1 MLGVVVFIFLK
12 IILPI
17 FALIGTGFVA
27 QKTLKMDSRT
37 FSRVTIYIFVPAIMF
52 VKMYSAKV
60 DLQFFSTIFLFIA
73 GISALMFVIGEI
85 TARALGYSRSK
96 RKAFSNALTF
106 YNSGNYGLPLADLV
120 FKSSPIAASVQVF
133 IMLIQNTT
141 GNTVGVFQASSA
153 NSSYRKALRHV
164 FKMPSLY
171 VLALIV
177 ICNYFTLV
185 VPEPVMVPL
194 RYLADGFIAVALIT
208 LGVQLAEIE
217 FTHKIS
223 DVLLP
228 CFIRLILS
236 PILGFLL
243 AALMG
248 IKGELAQALII
259 GVSTPSAVN
268 TAILAKEFNSEPD
281 YAAKIV
287 VYSTILSGVTMS
299 LVIYCLRF
307 I

>member
-73 GISALMFVIGEI
+73 GISVLMFVIGEA

-153 NSSYRKALRHV
+153 NSSYRKALQHV
-164 FKMPSLY
+164 FRMPSLY